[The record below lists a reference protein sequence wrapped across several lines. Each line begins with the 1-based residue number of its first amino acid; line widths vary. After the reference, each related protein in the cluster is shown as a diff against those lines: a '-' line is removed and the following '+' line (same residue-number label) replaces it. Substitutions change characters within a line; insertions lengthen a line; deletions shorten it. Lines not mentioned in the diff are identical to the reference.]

1 MKNIIKRTALI
12 CLSVIMTFAV
22 CVNSYAYVSGIADS
36 DVYSGYGTY
45 VEVNTGSNPY
55 ATAHIT
61 SAGKTLD
68 LIAYI
73 FATVEYPEPEDTT
86 RFYVDE
92 VSETKTLGDENVLDL
107 PVGYIKRITEVS
119 TDEVLID
126 DGGTL
131 LHTYGCS
138 DAYLSDYQI
147 DEDGEYIYEY
157 IYAETASRDSV
168 HNSNVCTICQY
179 WGYLG

>member
-12 CLSVIMTFAV
+12 CLSVIMMFAA
-22 CVNSYAYVSGIADS
+22 CVNSYAYVSGITYS
-36 DVYSGYGTY
+36 DEYSGYGTY

-73 FATVEYPEPEDTT
+73 IATVEYPDPENTT
-86 RFYVDE
+86 SFYVDE
-92 VSETKTLGDENVLDL
+92 VSETKTLDDENVLDL
-107 PVGYIKRITEVS
+107 PVGYLKRITEVS

-147 DEDGEYIYEY
+147 DEEGEYQYDYIYE
-157 IYAETASRDSV
+157 ETAVRDSV
-168 HNSNVCTICQY
+168 HDSDVCTICQY
-179 WGYLG
+179 WDYLG